1 MRCSSM
7 RIPTDNGMGLR
18 PTAAGGS
25 DPHHPEIPL
34 LAQGLPLA
42 LRPRDAAKA
51 IGVSERTLWAM
62 TAPRGPVPC
71 VRLGG
76 CTLYPVAALQA
87 WLAAALTKPSKLD
100 EGAAQ

>member
-1 MRCSSM
+1 MTNFAPNRAGKPVAES
-7 RIPTDNGMGLR
+7 NGDSPR
-18 PTAAGGS
+18 
-25 DPHHPEIPL
+25 HPELPFL
-34 LAQGLPLA
+34 SHGLPLA

-87 WLAAALTKPSKLD
+87 WLAAALTKPTKLD
-100 EGAAQ
+100 EGAVQ